1 MVFRLGI
8 YILQLTYTSK
18 GDNTMKSLEITP
30 LEGKTL
36 RVIIVEKE
44 YSEPFWLTEPQNNC
58 TPKNPLSSA
67 FKPSI
72 AFTNFLEK
80 LIDEANPDI
89 ATEEQGNRSADKFNQ
104 NNVVAQLFQK
114 KHIPFAPVDMDEN
127 AKGYLISL
135 IEEKKQL
142 RDRIVEAL
150 ESLPS
155 KEANM
160 QSIEEEYLM
169 AYGQCLQQEIDEM
182 EREAKFSVRESW
194 IAMGILENARKV
206 EKEEVTCLH
215 LSSPEHVNGVKKLL
229 ESVDVEVETIQ
240 PTKKLLFS
248 NKKAPPEELEDLL
261 RSMQIQIKPIIKK
274 TAEEA
279 PNILFFL
286 DTDKR
291 ASPFDICMAYD
302 AGFSVVVPYENVTPE
317 EAKRIVQ
324 DAIFSRDPK
333 GIKHTTFF
341 IGGKD
346 MEKAEAVLKIARD
359 SMFPPFEASTIID
372 PAGAYTTAAAMI
384 AKVEEALTRSK
395 LGNLKDKRCAI
406 FGTGAI
412 GRVAAILLAR
422 LGCDV
427 KIVSPNP
434 DRADGEEYVTKLSSV
449 LQSKYGVTVE
459 GVFAPTPAKKV
470 EVIEKSD
477 VIFCV
482 SVAGVR
488 IISKEMLN
496 EIKLAKVIADVNAV
510 PPLGVEGIKLE
521 DDMREIA
528 PGIFCIGA
536 LTIGRLKYKLEREIL
551 KEARRNGK
559 GTIYNYNYAFQLAR
573 KILKGEISPT
583 KLAVTLSYPS
593 KEKKGS

>member
-1 MVFRLGI
+1 
-8 YILQLTYTSK
+8 
-18 GDNTMKSLEITP
+18 MKSLEIAP
-30 LEGKTL
+30 LEGKLL

-44 YSEPFWLTEPQNNC
+44 YSEPFWLIEPQNNH
-58 TPKNPLSSA
+58 TPKNMLSSV
-67 FKPSI
+67 FRPSI
-72 AFTNFLEK
+72 AFRNFLEK
-80 LIDEANPDI
+80 LINEVNSDF
-89 ATEEQGNRSADKFNQ
+89 ATEELGNRSITKFNE
-104 NNVVAQLFQK
+104 NNILAQLFK
-114 KHIPFAPVDMDEN
+114 SKGVPLYPVDIDEN
-127 AKGYLISL
+127 AKGYLLSL

-142 RDRIVEAL
+142 RDRIVQAL
-150 ESLPS
+150 EELPS
-155 KEANM
+155 KGNITW
-160 QSIEEEYLM
+160 SIEKEYLM

-182 EREAKFSVRESW
+182 EREAKFSVRERW
-194 IAMGILENARKV
+194 IAMEILENARKL
-206 EKEEVTCLH
+206 EKEEIICLH
-215 LSSPEHVNGVKKLL
+215 ISSPEHVNGVKKLL

-240 PTKKLLFS
+240 PTKKLLFA
-248 NKKAPPEELEDLL
+248 NKKAHPEELEDLL
-261 RSMQIQIKPIIKK
+261 TSMQIQIKPVVKK

-302 AGFSVVVPYENVTPE
+302 AGFSVVIPYENVTPE
-317 EAKRIVQ
+317 DAKGIVQ

-333 GIKHTTFF
+333 GIKHTCFF

-346 MEKAEAVLKIARD
+346 MEKAEEILKVARD

-372 PAGAYTTAAAMI
+372 PGGAYTTAAAMI
-384 AKVEEALTRSK
+384 AKVEDALTRSK

-412 GRVAAILLAR
+412 GRVAAILLAH

-427 KIVSPNP
+427 MIVSPNP
-434 DRADGEEYVTKLSSV
+434 ERADGDEYVANLSN
-449 LQSKYGVTVE
+449 LLRSKYGVDVG
-459 GVFAPTPAKKV
+459 GVFAPTSSKKV
-470 EVIEKSD
+470 EVIERAD
-477 VIFCV
+477 VIFCA
-482 SVAGVR
+482 SVAGIR

-496 EIKLAKVIADVNAV
+496 EIKLAKVIADINAV

-528 PGIFCIGA
+528 LGIFGIGA

-559 GTIYNYNYAFQLAR
+559 GTVCNYNYAFQLVR
-573 KILKGEISPT
+573 KILKGEIPAV
-583 KLAVTLSYPS
+583 KLAVTLNYPP
-593 KEKKGS
+593 KDQKGSG